1 MRWVTRQ
8 RPKVDRLASPWL
20 IKRFVDPQAEFLFV
34 PVQEMRQ
41 AAIRRGAIP
50 FDLPDGRPEVELVHP
65 PGGTSFDV
73 IRAQFDISD
82 PAVAR
87 IAALVRAAGND
98 NLARRNPQAG
108 GLRAI
113 SLGLAK
119 SVKDD
124 NERLACGMVI
134 YDALYQWAQKL
145 APEEEAASLPLL
157 SRAGWALSS
166 WVSRQWDRRGPG
178 DLSAH
183 LCRDIGLTCDE
194 AQRGSETPWWRP

>member
-8 RPKVDRLASPWL
+8 RPKIDRLASPWL
-20 IKRFVDPQAEFLFV
+20 IKRFVDPQAQFLFV
-34 PVQEMRQ
+34 PVSEIRQ
-41 AAIRRGAIP
+41 AAIRTGAIP

-73 IRAQFDISD
+73 IRTQFGIRD

-98 NLARRNPQAG
+98 NLARRSPQAS

-124 NERLACGMVI
+124 DERLAYGMVI
-134 YDALYQWAQKL
+134 YDALYQWAVKV
-145 APEEEAASLPLL
+145 APAEDAPGRLPLL
-157 SRAGWALSS
+157 ARS
-166 WVSRQWDRRGPG
+166 
-178 DLSAH
+178 
-183 LCRDIGLTCDE
+183 
-194 AQRGSETPWWRP
+194 RGSATGSA